1 MIFGVAIRTVF
12 EKKRPHISI
21 KYGMMAYQ
29 SPLKQNDGRQ
39 SICMDRAL
47 KQPPLGYDA

>member
-1 MIFGVAIRTVF
+1 MF

>member
-1 MIFGVAIRTVF
+1 MIFGVVIRAVF

-29 SPLKQNDGRQ
+29 SSLKQNDGRQ

>member
-1 MIFGVAIRTVF
+1 MIFGVAIRAVF
-12 EKKRPHISI
+12 EKKRSHISI

-39 SICMDRAL
+39 SIYMDRAL
-47 KQPPLGYDA
+47 KQPSLGYDA

>member
-1 MIFGVAIRTVF
+1 MIFGVAIRAVF

-29 SPLKQNDGRQ
+29 SPLKQNGRQ